1 MSVWGRYRMIMGEQ
15 WDGRRVVLQRFCWSW
30 WKRRSKTGRVGDKRS
45 RYSAAII
52 CCGSSLEAQI
62 CTGVV
67 WCLAR
72 DRIAPQARIPGFPR
86 MDIGQCSLRAVVF

>member
-1 MSVWGRYRMIMGEQ
+1 MGTLSH
-15 WDGRRVVLQRFCWSW
+15 DNGRVVGWTSSGPAKVLLELVEEKKQD
-30 WKRRSKTGRVGDKRS
+30 GRVGDKRS

-72 DRIAPQARIPGFPR
+72 DCIAPQARMGFPGWHR
-86 MDIGQCSLRAVVF
+86 PV